1 MNHPSVR
8 KINGTEK
15 DINTQLY
22 IFHHKIVEVLTN
34 LQPVNVTDDFL
45 SKKEQ
50 VKIALDLIIE
60 NRPEWFHKAYQRNGN
75 A

>member
-1 MNHPSVR
+1 M
-8 KINGTEK
+8 
-15 DINTQLY
+15 
-22 IFHHKIVEVLTN
+22 N

>member
-8 KINGTEK
+8 KINATEK
-15 DINTQLY
+15 DINTLLY
-22 IFHHKIVEVLTN
+22 IFHHKIVEVLMN
-34 LQPVNVTDDFL
+34 LQPINVTDDFL

-50 VKIALDLIIE
+50 VKIALDLIVE

>member
-1 MNHPSVR
+1 
-8 KINGTEK
+8 
-15 DINTQLY
+15 
-22 IFHHKIVEVLTN
+22 
-34 LQPVNVTDDFL
+34 
-45 SKKEQ
+45 